1 MALSL
6 TAFIFIL
13 PLCIASFC
21 FGVTG
26 VTDSRDAAA
35 LKALKLDWQ
44 NSPPNWNG
52 ADPCGSWEGVLCSDS
67 RVTSLSLSTMNL
79 KGKLAGDIGFLTAL
93 KSLDLSYN
101 KDLTGT
107 IPSTIGELINLDTLI
122 MIGCGFTGP
131 IPNELGNLRNLTF
144 LALNSNKL
152 SGQIPSSLGNLAE
165 LYWLDIADNNIGGTL
180 PVSTANAPGLDNLTK
195 AKHLNASAP
204 AYVSHFNKNQLKGSI
219 PPEIFNANMQLIHVL
234 FDSNSLTGGIPSTLD
249 LVLTLEVV
257 RLDRNLL
264 EGPVP
269 SISNLTNVSELHL
282 SNNKLDGPLPDL
294 SALQSLAYV
303 DLSNNSFNSS
313 KAPDWFTTIQT
324 LTTLVMENGTLEDEI
339 PSALFDLPQ
348 LQTVRLRHNLF
359 NASLDMGNEISPQ
372 LQFVDLEFNKIP
384 DAALGKSYTKTLLLL
399 GNPVCESGS
408 PLSPSK
414 VCKPAPTDLSYATPL
429 TKCEGTS
436 CGSGDW
442 KINPESCQCQVPFQG
457 VLVFR
462 APLFSDLSN
471 NSRFQSLE
479 STLWTNLSLT
489 PGSVYICCLRF
500 DSNDYLNIQLQLFPQ
515 NGKYFNRTEIQRIG
529 FALSKQTYKPPHEFG
544 PFYFIANPYAFP
556 DASTS
561 SGLSSAVII
570 GIAIGA
576 AVLCLAILGIGVYAL
591 KQKRRAEKA
600 LELSK
605 PFASWGTSGPDS
617 GGAPKLKGARW
628 FSFQELKKSTNN
640 FSDANEIGSG
650 GYGKVYK
657 GILPGGGEMLAIKR
671 AQQGS
676 MQGGA
681 EFKNE
686 IELLSR
692 VHHKNLV
699 GLIGFCFEQGEQ
711 MLVYEYM
718 PNGTLRESLSG
729 RTGIQLDWRRRVR
742 IALGSAKG
750 LSYLHELA
758 NPPIIHRD
766 VKSSNILLDENLN
779 AKVADF
785 GLSKLVADGG
795 IDAGGKGHVSTQVKG
810 TLGYLDPEYY
820 MTQQLS
826 EKSDVYS
833 FGVVLL
839 EIITAKQPI
848 ERGKYIVRE
857 VRTALERGG
866 MRALNELLDPLLR
879 DSYSLTGLEGFV
891 ELALRCVEEA
901 GADRPSMSE
910 VVKELESIIVKDGP
924 YNSSSSAASESG
936 GMKGHH
942 THPYASDDG
951 VFMKKGGSTNAF
963 DYSGGYTVPPTVEP
977 K

>member
-1 MALSL
+1 MALSC
-6 TAFIFIL
+6 FIFIL

-26 VTDSRDAAA
+26 VTNSQDADA
-35 LKALKLDWQ
+35 LRALKLNWQ
-44 NSPPNWNG
+44 NSPPTWNG
-52 ADPCGSWEGVLCSDS
+52 ADPCGSWEGVNCSDT
-67 RVTSLSLSTMNL
+67 RVIWLSLSTMNL
-79 KGKLAGDIGFLTAL
+79 KGKLAGDIGFLTSL
-93 KSLDLSYN
+93 QYLDLSYN
-101 KDLTGT
+101 QDLTGT
-107 IPSTIGELINLDTLI
+107 IPSTIGKLINLDTLM

-152 SGQIPSSLGNLAE
+152 SGQIPPSLGNLAE

-180 PVSTANAPGLDNLTK
+180 PVSNANASGLDKLTN
-195 AKHLNASAP
+195 AKHL
-204 AYVSHFNKNQLKGSI
+204 
-219 PPEIFNANMQLIHVL
+219 L

-249 LVLTLEVV
+249 LVSTLEVV

-282 SNNKLDGPLPDL
+282 SNNKLDGPVPDL

-303 DLSNNSFNSS
+303 DLSNNSFNAS

-324 LTTLVMENGTLEDEI
+324 LTTLVMENGTLDDEI
-339 PSALFDLPQ
+339 PSDLFGLPQ
-348 LQTVRLRHNLF
+348 IQTVRLRHNFF
-359 NASLDMGNEISPQ
+359 NVSLNMGNEIGPQ
-372 LQFVDLEFNKIP
+372 LQFVDLEFNEIP
-384 DAALGKSYTKTLLLL
+384 HAPLAKSYTNTLLLL

-408 PLSPSK
+408 MQTNK
-414 VCKPAPTDLSYATPL
+414 VCKPAQTDSTYATPS
-429 TKCEGTS
+429 TKCEVTS
-436 CGSGDW
+436 CRSGDW
-442 KINPESCQCQVPFQG
+442 KINPESCQCQVPLQG
-457 VLVFR
+457 ELVFR

-471 NSRFQSLE
+471 KSRFQYLE
-479 STLWTNLSLT
+479 SSIWTNLSLA
-489 PGSVYICCLRF
+489 PASVYICCPRF
-500 DSNDYLNIQLQLFPQ
+500 DANDYLHVQLQIFPQ
-515 NGKYFNRTEIQRIG
+515 NGKYFNSTEIQRISG
-529 FALSKQTYKPPHEFG
+529 ALSRQTYTPPYEFG
-544 PFYFIANPYAFP
+544 TFLFMAKGAFP

-561 SGLSSAVII
+561 SRLSAGVII

-591 KQKRRAEKA
+591 RQKRRAEKA

-605 PFASWGTSGPDS
+605 PFASWGTSG
-617 GGAPKLKGARW
+617 GAPKLKGARW
-628 FSFQELKKSTNN
+628 FSFQELRKSTNN
-640 FSDANEIGSG
+640 FSESNEIGSG
-650 GYGKVYK
+650 SYGKVYK
-657 GILPGGGEMLAIKR
+657 GILPGGGEMVAIKR
-671 AQQGS
+671 AQQES

-910 VVKELESIIVKDGP
+910 VVKELESIIVKDCP
-924 YNSSSSAASESG
+924 YNSSSSAASESDG
-936 GMKGHH
+936 IKGHH
-942 THPYASDDG
+942 THPYASYDG

-963 DYSGGYTVPPTVEP
+963 YYSGGYTVPPTVEP

>member
-1 MALSL
+1 MDLSL
-6 TAFIFIL
+6 TAFIFIP

-35 LKALKLDWQ
+35 LRALKLDWQ

-101 KDLTGT
+101 KHLTGT
-107 IPSTIGELINLDTLI
+107 IPSTIGKLINLDTLM

-152 SGQIPSSLGNLAE
+152 SGQIPPSFGNLTE

-180 PVSTANAPGLDNLTK
+180 PVSTANAPGLDKLTK
-195 AKHLNASAP
+195 AKHLNASAS

-249 LVLTLEVV
+249 LVSTLEVV

-269 SISNLTNVSELHL
+269 SISSLTNVSELHL
-282 SNNKLDGPLPDL
+282 ANNKLGGPVPDL
-294 SALQSLAYV
+294 SSLQRLAYV
-303 DLSNNSFNSS
+303 DLSNNLFNAS
-313 KAPDWFTTIQT
+313 KAPHWFTTIQS

-339 PSALFDLPQ
+339 PSNLFGLPQ
-348 LQTVRLRHNLF
+348 LQTVRLRRNLF
-359 NASLDMGNEISPQ
+359 NASLNMGNEISPQ
-372 LQFVDLEFNKIP
+372 LQLVDLEYNDIRDAVVGESYKI
-384 DAALGKSYTKTLLLL
+384 SLLLL
-399 GNPVCESGS
+399 GNPICKSGNT
-408 PLSPSK
+408 LSPTK
-414 VCKPAPTDLSYATPL
+414 VCKPTRTHLSSYATPL

-442 KINPESCQCQVPFQG
+442 RINPESCQCQVPFQG

-462 APLFSDLSN
+462 APFFSDLSN
-471 NSRFQSLE
+471 KSRFQALE
-479 STLWTNLSLT
+479 ITLRTNLSLT
-489 PGSVYICCLRF
+489 PVICCLRF
-500 DSNDYLNIQLQLFPQ
+500 DANDYLHIQLQLFPQ

-529 FALSKQTYKPPHEFG
+529 FALSKHTYKQPREFG
-544 PFYFIANPYAFP
+544 PFFFIANPYAFS
-556 DASTS
+556 DTSTS
-561 SGLSSAVII
+561 SGLSSGVII

-591 KQKRRAEKA
+591 RQKRRAEKA
-600 LELSK
+600 LELSN
-605 PFASWGTSGPDS
+605 PFASWRTSAPDS

-628 FSFQELKKSTNN
+628 FSFQELRKSTNN
-640 FSDANEIGSG
+640 FSEANEIGSG

-699 GLIGFCFEQGEQ
+699 GLIGFCFEQAEQ

-729 RTGIQLDWRRRVR
+729 RTSIHLDWRRRVR
-742 IALGSAKG
+742 IALDSAKG
-750 LSYLHELA
+750 LSYLHELV

-810 TLGYLDPEYY
+810 TLGYLDPDYY
-820 MTQQLS
+820 MTQKLS

-848 ERGKYIVRE
+848 VHGKYIVRE
-857 VRTALERGG
+857 VRTALERDG

-879 DSYSLTGLEGFV
+879 DSYSLTGLESFV

-901 GADRPSMSE
+901 VEDRPSMSE
-910 VVKELESIIVKDGP
+910 VVKELESIIVKDCP

-936 GMKGHH
+936 GMKGHR
-942 THPYASDDG
+942 HPYASVDG
-951 VFMKKGGSTNAF
+951 TNAF
-963 DYSGGYTVPPTVEP
+963 YYSGVYTVPPTVEP